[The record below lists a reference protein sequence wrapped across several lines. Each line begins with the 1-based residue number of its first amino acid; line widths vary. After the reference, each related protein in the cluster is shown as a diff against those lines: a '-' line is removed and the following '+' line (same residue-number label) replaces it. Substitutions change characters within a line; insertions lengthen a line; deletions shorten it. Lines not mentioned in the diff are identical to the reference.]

1 MKKKIFTVMMCVFMV
16 AASVIPQNSKKV
28 YALDN
33 SMFEESGLVENTID
47 YPTTTD
53 TDFDISNINLST
65 EVISERT
72 TDTKTF
78 RRVDGTYV
86 LAVYDSNVHYEDN
99 GEWKEIDN
107 SLMLDS
113 ETDSV
118 MNKSNKFKIKFPNS
132 IDDNKKF
139 KLSLGDYEIDWSLD
153 SIEKANI
160 SYEVTESKAES
171 MKDLDGINQSVLYE
185 DIQGNVNLE
194 YILNGTTL
202 KENIVLEKYIEDF
215 SISFT
220 YNLKNLSIVEESA
233 GNYVFVN
240 EANEVV
246 MSFDSLYM
254 IDDNGDVSEDVQISV
269 KKLKKGEY
277 QVIVTPND
285 DFLSKAT
292 YPVKIDP
299 SLTFDNGTSMI
310 QDKYV
315 WHTNSSNNNY
325 LKVGLYDYFSYYYRS
340 YMEFDLTVLPDDIKV
355 DYAHL
360 TLNSYDNN
368 VVNDG
373 TVVAKE
379 VKSTYPYSGIN
390 AELQDVTES
399 REIDYENVMYAYG
412 DSRTYSFDL
421 TYVFEKWVD
430 NGDSER
436 SIELRRLDE
445 SEDGY
450 IIFHS
455 NNTAN
460 TLSPKLEV
468 GYTYSNGIKDFW
480 TYNSQDVGAV
490 GTGYISDYT
499 GYLTFI
505 RNDFS
510 FTTDKQA
517 LTLDFAFSNQYRY
530 TNNGY
535 GDGWN
540 PSYNTLLDYDND
552 VDKYYT
558 LDYTGNKTYYHE
570 LDVCPVSYNV
580 SFPYSSECYVSEDG
594 SGKILVQKYIYTSLE
609 ESIIYDGTTMYEFS
623 LSSGYLYRIGNTE
636 YSLIYII
643 IGRNTTNPEL
653 IDYVK
658 DASGNYLRFV
668 YDTNDRL
675 DYILLRTA
683 AIEASDPN
691 MANGDYLEK
700 VEYKY
705 TYGNNPYEIRRY
717 LNYDEDET
725 NDVYDSV
732 KYSYMNNRLYM
743 AYITNGEKV
752 IYYYELGN
760 DKVTKVRSYFNTEQ
774 YSEITYDYSFR
785 QTIITDHTDD
795 FVIYKFDEYGHTVN
809 IIDRNANTVYYQYR
823 DIFNETSTDYNYY
836 QNHELLSQSVPEKMN
851 YNAVENNNFEN
862 SFSNDYWQSS
872 GYIAPSQSVTS
883 YLGDYSLYTYH
894 YTSTGGYMYQNITL
908 DKGVYSLVAMVKN
921 NSSSDTGAYISVDNV
936 NSDPLESNSGWQ
948 EVYVPINI
956 EDDNTQITIKL
967 HNHSYG
973 GVYFDN
979 IRIVSGINDS
989 RINIVENASFE
1000 FDGTKYWN
1008 SVNTSY
1014 VTYYLTNDQNND
1026 VSNLFET
1033 ILSGHS
1039 IGIEGSPT
1047 EIREV
1052 SQTIDAAEFTSVY
1065 GGTFYIGGWANTYLA
1080 PLVGNTNY
1088 DPDKVFRIYVE
1099 FYDGSNVV
1107 QSNEICFDQS
1117 IYSWQYV
1124 YGEFN
1129 APTNYDEVKI
1139 AFQYQGLGEIL
1150 IDGLSVFFQ
1159 EDKIAYNYDE
1169 LGRVTEIDMGD
1180 GRVFTYHYP
1189 NDETGIP
1196 DTVTD
1201 ENNNITNI
1209 SENNGELEY
1218 LVKDNIKSTPTY
1230 NNYGQVDGM
1239 TISGKDSNGDW
1250 IDYYDTSTTYTLN
1263 SQYVSTT
1270 TNEFNKTTTYST
1282 DDVTGL
1288 LEYIRN
1294 AKYVKTQYEYYD
1306 DGSLYRVYIGSS
1318 LSSSTPYV
1326 KYVYD
1331 EMDRLVEIELDTDFS
1346 YYLHYDS
1353 AGRIDYIQVNG
1364 NSIMTYTY
1372 VTENGKETNRIED
1385 QTYGNG
1391 DKITF
1396 TYNEDDQI
1404 ENIYYTDSLFSNQ
1417 LRFTYSYDSYGRL
1430 AICEDVVN
1438 GIFEY
1443 YEYDFNGNLERI
1455 TNSLNEEIVYS
1466 YDSENNLSGI
1476 TFNFESETASTVYNH
1491 QEGTTFEYYDYT
1503 EFNNGNKTIKK
1514 DYNYEEYGLRRL
1526 EEVEFL
1532 RDGIHEFNLNYSYD
1546 GNTTRIKQITYNI
1559 TSDIYCDIAYRYTY
1573 DSLGNIITEQY
1584 YEDGSVLITKTF
1596 TYDSYN
1602 QLIKENSRDLTYSN
1616 SYSYE
1621 YTNYSRY
1628 YYYDENGDLTYIR
1641 SYKYGEDDYN
1651 SYTIPSFLQSNT
1663 GLYDAR
1669 MIYNSNNYYND
1680 IYEINLNQN
1689 PSLSFNYTDMDTGN
1703 LLTHMNTTLL
1713 YSNLDNTTEGYYY
1726 DYYEATDGFFYTV
1739 RFRVVIK
1746 VGNPVSGYNTPEEYV
1761 SYNYDSQ
1768 WKDQLES
1775 YTVLK
1780 DGTTHT
1786 SQITYDNQGN
1796 PTEITNF
1803 EYNETI
1809 YEKAELDWEGRQLIN
1824 IKVYNSSLAVVSEID
1839 YTYNDQGLRTLK
1851 IIDTD
1856 GDGIQDEKY
1865 EYKLSGSQLIAEVKF
1880 DFDDLSQDWDLIYK
1894 VIYSYD
1900 YNGSFIGLSFVS
1912 GTGTPIDYIAVT
1924 NVQGDVTH
1932 LLTAYGTEVVHYQYD
1947 AYGNLVSVTGALAS
1961 SIGQYNSIR
1970 YKSYKYD
1977 TDISMYYLNS
1987 RYYNPEIARFIN
1999 ADGIIGEA
2007 GQVQSSNMYA
2017 YCMNNPIMN
2026 VDSNGYMATWLKLA
2040 FVAVAVVAVTAVA
2053 VAAVGINVVVVATV
2067 VYAVGSN
2074 VAAVIDSKKYC
2085 DNSDVE
2091 AMDAERFQ
2099 EIEISDKTVGLSRE
2113 EKLAYIRYLRAGDEA
2128 LRDNWTEAEMLREF
2142 EYHDKVYFI
2151 SSNIL
2156 GIPDSDSPSSNTMKV
2171 DFEAEQTLRTYLFRF
2186 FGNMIP

>member
-1 MKKKIFTVMMCVFMV
+1 MIKKIFTVMMCVFMV
-16 AASVIPQNSKKV
+16 AASVIPQNTKKV

-33 SMFEESGLVENTID
+33 SMFEDSEYVDDTID

-53 TDFDISNINLST
+53 IDFDISSIDLST
-65 EVISERT
+65 EVVSERT
-72 TDTKTF
+72 ADTKTF

-86 LAVYDSNVHYEDN
+86 LAVYDSNVHYNDN
-99 GEWKEIDN
+99 GEWIEIDN
-107 SLMLDS
+107 SLTQDS

-139 KLSLGDYEIDWSLD
+139 KLTLGDYEIDWSVD
-153 SIEKANI
+153 SIEKTDI
-160 SYEVTESKAES
+160 SYEVAESTAES

-185 DIQGNVNLE
+185 NIQTNVDLE

-202 KENIVLEKYIEDF
+202 KENIVLEKYIENF
-215 SISFT
+215 SMSFT
-220 YNLKNLSIVEESA
+220 YNLKNLSLVEESD

-240 EANEVV
+240 ESNEIV

-254 IDDNGDVSEDVQISV
+254 IDNNGDISEDVQIFV
-269 KKLKKGEY
+269 LELKKDEY
-277 QVIVTPND
+277 QIVVTPND
-285 DFLSKAT
+285 DFLCNAS
-292 YPVKIDP
+292 YPVAIDP
-299 SLTFDNGTSMI
+299 SLSFDNGTSMI

-315 WHTNSSNNNY
+315 WHSNSSNNNY

-368 VVNDG
+368 IVNDG

-379 VKSTYPYSGIN
+379 VKSTYLYSGIN

-480 TYNSQDVGAV
+480 TYNSQDVGTV

-510 FTTDKQA
+510 FITDKQT

-540 PSYNTLLDYDND
+540 PSYNTILDYDND

-558 LDYTGNKTYYHE
+558 VDYTGNKTYYHE

-580 SFPYSSECYVSEDG
+580 SSPYSTDCYVSEDG
-594 SGKILVQKYIYTSLE
+594 SGKILVQKYIYSSLDD
-609 ESIIYDGTTMYEFS
+609 STIYDGATKYHFS
-623 LSSGYLYRIGNTE
+623 LSTGYLYKISNTE
-636 YSLIYII
+636 YSLIYTLIA
-643 IGRNTTNPEL
+643 RDSNNPEL

-658 DASGNYLRFV
+658 DASENYLRFV

-683 AIEASDPN
+683 AIEANDPN

-700 VEYKY
+700 AEYKY
-705 TYGNNPYEIRRY
+705 TYGNNPYEIRHY

-760 DKVTKVRSYFNTEQ
+760 DKVTKVSSFFNTEQ

-823 DIFNETSTDYNYY
+823 DIFNETYTDYNYY

-851 YNAVENNNFEN
+851 YNAVENNSFEN

-872 GYIAPSQSVTS
+872 GYIAPSQSTTS
-883 YLGDYSLYTYH
+883 YLGNYSLYTYH

-908 DKGVYSLVAMVKN
+908 DKGVYSLVAVVKN

-956 EDDNTQITIKL
+956 ENDNTQITIKL

-1014 VTYYLTNDQNND
+1014 VTYYLTNDQNNEI
-1026 VSNLFET
+1026 SNLFET

-1065 GGTFYIGGWANTYLA
+1065 GGTFYIGGWANTYSA

-1088 DPDKVFRIYVE
+1088 DPDKVLRIYVE

-1124 YGEFN
+1124 YGEFD

-1139 AFQYQGLGEIL
+1139 SFQYQGLGEIL
-1150 IDGLSVFFQ
+1150 IDGLTVFFQ
-1159 EDKIAYNYDE
+1159 EDEIVYDYDE
-1169 LGRVTEIDMGD
+1169 FGRITEIDMGD
-1180 GRVFTYHYP
+1180 GRIFTYHYP

-1201 ENNNITNI
+1201 ENNNITSI

-1250 IDYYDTSTTYTLN
+1250 IDYYDTSTTYTIN

-1306 DGSLYRVYIGSS
+1306 DGNLYRVYIGSS
-1318 LSSSTPYV
+1318 LSSTTPYV

-1331 EMDRLVEIELDTDFS
+1331 DMNRLVEIELDTDFS

-1455 TNSLNEEIVYS
+1455 TNSLDEEIVYS

-1526 EEVEFL
+1526 DEVEFL
-1532 RDGIHEFNLNYSYD
+1532 RDDIHEFNLNYSYD
-1546 GNTTRIKQITYNI
+1546 GDTTRIKQITYNI
-1559 TSDIYCDIAYRYTY
+1559 TSDTYCDIAYRYTY
-1573 DSLGNIITEQY
+1573 DSLGNIVTEQY

-1602 QLIKENSRDLTYSN
+1602 QLI
-1616 SYSYE
+1616 
-1621 YTNYSRY
+1621 
-1628 YYYDENGDLTYIR
+1628 
-1641 SYKYGEDDYN
+1641 
-1651 SYTIPSFLQSNT
+1651 
-1663 GLYDAR
+1663 
-1669 MIYNSNNYYND
+1669 
-1680 IYEINLNQN
+1680 
-1689 PSLSFNYTDMDTGN
+1689 
-1703 LLTHMNTTLL
+1703 
-1713 YSNLDNTTEGYYY
+1713 
-1726 DYYEATDGFFYTV
+1726 
-1739 RFRVVIK
+1739 
-1746 VGNPVSGYNTPEEYV
+1746 
-1761 SYNYDSQ
+1761 
-1768 WKDQLES
+1768 
-1775 YTVLK
+1775 
-1780 DGTTHT
+1780 
-1786 SQITYDNQGN
+1786 
-1796 PTEITNF
+1796 
-1803 EYNETI
+1803 
-1809 YEKAELDWEGRQLIN
+1809 
-1824 IKVYNSSLAVVSEID
+1824 
-1839 YTYNDQGLRTLK
+1839 
-1851 IIDTD
+1851 
-1856 GDGIQDEKY
+1856 
-1865 EYKLSGSQLIAEVKF
+1865 
-1880 DFDDLSQDWDLIYK
+1880 
-1894 VIYSYD
+1894 
-1900 YNGSFIGLSFVS
+1900 
-1912 GTGTPIDYIAVT
+1912 
-1924 NVQGDVTH
+1924 
-1932 LLTAYGTEVVHYQYD
+1932 
-1947 AYGNLVSVTGALAS
+1947 VSVK
-1961 SIGQYNSIR
+1961 R
-1970 YKSYKYD
+1970 
-1977 TDISMYYLNS
+1977 
-1987 RYYNPEIARFIN
+1987 
-1999 ADGIIGEA
+1999 
-2007 GQVQSSNMYA
+2007 
-2017 YCMNNPIMN
+2017 
-2026 VDSNGYMATWLKLA
+2026 
-2040 FVAVAVVAVTAVA
+2040 
-2053 VAAVGINVVVVATV
+2053 
-2067 VYAVGSN
+2067 
-2074 VAAVIDSKKYC
+2074 
-2085 DNSDVE
+2085 
-2091 AMDAERFQ
+2091 
-2099 EIEISDKTVGLSRE
+2099 
-2113 EKLAYIRYLRAGDEA
+2113 
-2128 LRDNWTEAEMLREF
+2128 
-2142 EYHDKVYFI
+2142 
-2151 SSNIL
+2151 
-2156 GIPDSDSPSSNTMKV
+2156 
-2171 DFEAEQTLRTYLFRF
+2171 
-2186 FGNMIP
+2186 